1 MAITPAGVIT
11 WGVLPEGCLE
21 RVLVCSP
28 HFDDAAL
35 GAAYV
40 LFAHPGS
47 TVVTA
52 FGGPPA
58 WYPDPPTEW
67 DALGG
72 FGAGD
77 DVVALR
83 REEDRAAMSVL
94 GATPVWL
101 DFVDHQ
107 YLAPAERAEP
117 KEIGAALA
125 DVLESVAP
133 SAVFVPM
140 GLANPDH
147 VALHDAGML
156 LASER
161 RDLTWFCYEEAQWP
175 KRQSG
180 GKSPLV
186 FLYEDSGYKHIP
198 GMLAWRVSKLF
209 RAGLWP
215 TPMAVPVKVD
225 HERKRAAIE
234 CYKSQLAPLNR
245 DHALAQRLDGS
256 VPEQFWLVTRP
267 PTGWERLLD
276 M

>member
-1 MAITPAGVIT
+1 M
-11 WGVLPEGCLE
+11 
-21 RVLVCSP
+21 CSP

-35 GAAYV
+35 GAAYA
-40 LFAHPGS
+40 LFAHPDS

-58 WYPDPPTEW
+58 RYPDPPTEW

-72 FGAGD
+72 FAAGD

-117 KEIGAALA
+117 KEIAAALA
-125 DVLESVAP
+125 DVLESVDP
-133 SAVFVPM
+133 TAVFLPM

-161 RDLTWFCYEEAQWP
+161 RDLVWFC
-175 KRQSG
+175 
-180 GKSPLV
+180 
-186 FLYEDSGYKHIP
+186 YEDSGYKHIP
-198 GMLAWRVSKLF
+198 GLLAWRIAKLF
-209 RAGLWP
+209 ASDLWP
-215 TPMAVPVKVD
+215 TPMIVPVDVD

-234 CYKSQLAPLNR
+234 CYASQLPPLNR
-245 DHALAQRLDGS
+245 DHSLGARIGGGA
-256 VPEQFWLVTRP
+256 PEQFWLLEP
-267 PTGWERLLD
+267 PPPGWERLREV
-276 M
+276 